1 MPIHLCVFCGY
12 FCVIMTGITVIET
25 VWPAKLKMF
34 IIVRPLCKKK
44 KKKIRNLT
52 PGLRET

>member
-44 KKKIRNLT
+44 KK
-52 PGLRET
+52 